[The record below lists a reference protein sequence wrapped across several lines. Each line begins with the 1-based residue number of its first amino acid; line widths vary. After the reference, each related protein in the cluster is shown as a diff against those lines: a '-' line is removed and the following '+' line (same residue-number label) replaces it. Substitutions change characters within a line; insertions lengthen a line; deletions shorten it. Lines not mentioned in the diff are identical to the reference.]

1 MSVVIEIDLTATPE
15 KYVKSLIQG
24 HQKTKI
30 KSSKTLPSFEVKFH
44 DVPDKWPLY
53 PVYTNKNPSSMRCHI
68 FYIAS
73 DLAQTANNKMLH
85 LKIVKTMKRLTGPSR
100 FYGLSPGTF
109 LSKWY
114 DSNPLISF
122 ITALVIHRISYTGTY
137 LQASLHLEL
146 WHTQDNWSLFFENYL
161 C

>member
-73 DLAQTANNKMLH
+73 DLAQNANNKNATFENR
-85 LKIVKTMKRLTGPSR
+85 KNYEKARRTI
-100 FYGLSPGTF
+100 TF
-109 LSKWY
+109 LWFEPWY
-114 DSNPLISF
+114 IP
-122 ITALVIHRISYTGTY
+122 
-137 LQASLHLEL
+137 
-146 WHTQDNWSLFFENYL
+146 
-161 C
+161 